1 VVVAAVEAE
10 AGAAPAP
17 EVEAAVAAE
26 AEVTASKTGG
36 RRYGL
41 ATLQASGLCTLLSC
55 TFPGNAR
62 AFDHAWH
69 CFPRADFE
77 KFEVHEAG
85 LILDYLLVREEK
97 GTLSGLPVVTF
108 SYSVVNKQDRNIH
121 VDAQL
126 VGLTAD
132 GSPVLAI
139 SASPPA
145 SLVASQA
152 SRSVA
157 NSVYTAAG
165 QLNRAAKLCVSFG
178 GDF

>member
-1 VVVAAVEAE
+1 VVEAAE
-10 AGAAPAP
+10 AAEAPAP
-17 EVEAAVAAE
+17 EVEAAVAE
-26 AEVTASKTGG
+26 AEVTASKARG

-41 ATLQASGLCTLLSC
+41 ATLQASAVCTLLSC
-55 TFPGNAR
+55 TLPGSAR

>member
-1 VVVAAVEAE
+1 LPRLWPARPAIACLPIVAI
-10 AGAAPAP
+10 
-17 EVEAAVAAE
+17 
-26 AEVTASKTGG
+26 
-36 RRYGL
+36 
-41 ATLQASGLCTLLSC
+41 LSPSSA
-55 TFPGNAR
+55 F

-69 CFPRADFE
+69 CFPRAEFE
-77 KFEVHEAG
+77 KFEVHEDK

-108 SYSVVNKQDRNIH
+108 SFSIVNKQDRNIH
-121 VDAQL
+121 IDAQL
-126 VGLTAD
+126 VGLAAD
-132 GSPVLAI
+132 GSPVLSI
-139 SASPPA
+139 SASPPS

>member
-1 VVVAAVEAE
+1 LHPQAA
-10 AGAAPAP
+10 AAALLGLG
-17 EVEAAVAAE
+17 VLL
-26 AEVTASKTGG
+26 TASGPA
-36 RRYGL
+36 L
-41 ATLQASGLCTLLSC
+41 
-55 TFPGNAR
+55 

-69 CFPRADFE
+69 CFPRAEFE
-77 KFEVHEAG
+77 KFEVREDG

-108 SYSVVNKQDRNIH
+108 SFSIVNKQTRNIH
-121 VDAQL
+121 VDAEL
-126 VGLTAD
+126 VGLAAD
-132 GSPVLAI
+132 GVPVLAI
-139 SASPPA
+139 SASPPS

-165 QLNRAAKLCVSFG
+165 QLNRASKLCVSFG

>member
-1 VVVAAVEAE
+1 MSRRRRDADAARLLRFVPMS
-10 AGAAPAP
+10 AGRP
-17 EVEAAVAAE
+17 
-26 AEVTASKTGG
+26 TASKF
-36 RRYGL
+36 RLGL
-41 ATLQASGLCTLLSC
+41 IVLAALFAPTRA
-55 TFPGNAR
+55 F

-69 CFPRADFE
+69 CLPRAEFE
-77 KFEVHEAG
+77 KFEVREDK
-85 LILDYLLVREEK
+85 LILDYILVREQK

-121 VDAQL
+121 IDAQL
-126 VGLTAD
+126 VGLDAE
-132 GSPVLAI
+132 GVPVLGI
-139 SASPPA
+139 SASPPS

-157 NSVYTAAG
+157 NSVYVAAG

>member
-1 VVVAAVEAE
+1 VTL
-10 AGAAPAP
+10 GYAAPYRLPNASAP
-17 EVEAAVAAE
+17 WGWLK
-26 AEVTASKTGG
+26 AS
-36 RRYGL
+36 RALFGL
-41 ATLQASGLCTLLSC
+41 ASLIVFTLPSSAL
-55 TFPGNAR
+55 

-77 KFEVHEAG
+77 KFEVHDDG

-108 SYSVVNKQDRNIH
+108 SFSIVNKQDRNIH
-121 VDAQL
+121 IDAQL
-126 VGLTAD
+126 VGLAAD

-139 SASPPA
+139 SSSPPA

-165 QLNRAAKLCVSFG
+165 QLSRAAKLCVSFG

>member
-1 VVVAAVEAE
+1 MSFGWAT
-10 AGAAPAP
+10 GAARLFSF
-17 EVEAAVAAE
+17 
-26 AEVTASKTGG
+26 ASKLAG
-36 RRYGL
+36 RPRRRPARPLIASL
-41 ATLQASGLCTLLSC
+41 AIVVILSPSSAS
-55 TFPGNAR
+55 

-77 KFEVHEAG
+77 KFEVHEDK

-121 VDAQL
+121 IDAQL
-126 VGLTAD
+126 VGLAAD
-132 GSPVLAI
+132 GAPVLAI
-139 SASPPA
+139 SASPPS

-157 NSVYTAAG
+157 NSVYTSAG
-165 QLNRAAKLCVSFG
+165 QLTRAAKLCVSFG

>member
-1 VVVAAVEAE
+1 MSLGRAT
-10 AGAAPAP
+10 GPAP
-17 EVEAAVAAE
+17 LTALPRRSPARPSLACLCIVALLLPGS
-26 AEVTASKTGG
+26 AS
-36 RRYGL
+36 
-41 ATLQASGLCTLLSC
+41 
-55 TFPGNAR
+55 

-77 KFEVHEAG
+77 KFEVHEDK

-121 VDAQL
+121 IDAEL
-126 VGLTAD
+126 VGLAAD
-132 GSPVLAI
+132 GSPVLAV
-139 SASPPA
+139 SASPPS

>member
-1 VVVAAVEAE
+1 VSLGRGT
-10 AGAAPAP
+10 GAARLFRLASAFAAFPQRRPAP
-17 EVEAAVAAE
+17 PFIACLSIVAL
-26 AEVTASKTGG
+26 VLPDSAS
-36 RRYGL
+36 
-41 ATLQASGLCTLLSC
+41 
-55 TFPGNAR
+55 
-62 AFDHAWH
+62 AFDHAWR
-69 CFPRADFE
+69 CFPRTDFE
-77 KFEVHEAG
+77 KFEVHEDK

-121 VDAQL
+121 IDAEL
-126 VGLTAD
+126 VGLAAD

-139 SASPPA
+139 SASPPS

>member
-1 VVVAAVEAE
+1 VSFGRATGAAQLFRLGSTLAGLRRLWRAGRSIACFPVVA
-10 AGAAPAP
+10 
-17 EVEAAVAAE
+17 
-26 AEVTASKTGG
+26 
-36 RRYGL
+36 
-41 ATLQASGLCTLLSC
+41 LLSP
-55 TFPGNAR
+55 TSAS
-62 AFDHAWH
+62 AFDHAWR

-77 KFEVHEAG
+77 KFEVHEDK

-121 VDAQL
+121 IDAQL
-126 VGLTAD
+126 VGLAAD
-132 GSPVLAI
+132 GAPVLAI
-139 SASPPA
+139 SASPPS

>member
-1 VVVAAVEAE
+1 VSLGRAI
-10 AGAAPAP
+10 GPAP
-17 EVEAAVAAE
+17 PAALPRRSPARPLVACLTIVALLLPGS
-26 AEVTASKTGG
+26 AS
-36 RRYGL
+36 
-41 ATLQASGLCTLLSC
+41 
-55 TFPGNAR
+55 

-77 KFEVHEAG
+77 KFEVHEDK

-121 VDAQL
+121 IDAEL
-126 VGLTAD
+126 VGLAAD
-132 GSPVLAI
+132 GSPVLAV
-139 SASPPA
+139 SASPPS

>member
-1 VVVAAVEAE
+1 VSFGWAT
-10 AGAAPAP
+10 GAARLVSFASTRAGLPRLRRARPA
-17 EVEAAVAAE
+17 
-26 AEVTASKTGG
+26 
-36 RRYGL
+36 L
-41 ATLQASGLCTLLSC
+41 ACLSTVVLLS
-55 TFPGNAR
+55 PSSAL

-69 CFPRADFE
+69 CFPRGDFE
-77 KFEVHEAG
+77 KFEVHEEK

-108 SYSVVNKQDRNIH
+108 SFSIVNKQERNIH
-121 VDAQL
+121 IDAQL
-126 VGLTAD
+126 VGLAAD
-132 GSPVLAI
+132 GSPVLSI
-139 SASPPA
+139 SASPPS

>member
-1 VVVAAVEAE
+1 
-10 AGAAPAP
+10 
-17 EVEAAVAAE
+17 
-26 AEVTASKTGG
+26 
-36 RRYGL
+36 L
-41 ATLQASGLCTLLSC
+41 
-55 TFPGNAR
+55 

-77 KFEVHEAG
+77 KFEVHEDK

-108 SYSVVNKQDRNIH
+108 SFSIVNKQERNIH
-121 VDAQL
+121 IDAQL
-126 VGLTAD
+126 VGLAAD
-132 GSPVLAI
+132 GSPVLSI
-139 SASPPA
+139 SASPPS

>member
-1 VVVAAVEAE
+1 VSLGRATGPARLFRFASASAAFPRRS
-10 AGAAPAP
+10 PAR
-17 EVEAAVAAE
+17 AL
-26 AEVTASKTGG
+26 TACLSVIALVLPGS
-36 RRYGL
+36 
-41 ATLQASGLCTLLSC
+41 AS
-55 TFPGNAR
+55 

-77 KFEVHEAG
+77 KFEVHEDK

-121 VDAQL
+121 IDAEL
-126 VGLTAD
+126 VGLAAD

-139 SASPPA
+139 SASPPS

>member
-1 VVVAAVEAE
+1 MSLGRGTGPARLFRFASASAAFPRHSPARPLIACLSIVALLPP
-10 AGAAPAP
+10 GS
-17 EVEAAVAAE
+17 
-26 AEVTASKTGG
+26 AS
-36 RRYGL
+36 
-41 ATLQASGLCTLLSC
+41 
-55 TFPGNAR
+55 

-69 CFPRADFE
+69 CFPRAEFE
-77 KFEVHEAG
+77 KFEVHEDK

-121 VDAQL
+121 IDAEL
-126 VGLTAD
+126 VGLAAD

-139 SASPPA
+139 SASPPS

-165 QLNRAAKLCVSFG
+165 QLNRAARLCVSFG

>member
-1 VVVAAVEAE
+1 M
-10 AGAAPAP
+10 
-17 EVEAAVAAE
+17 
-26 AEVTASKTGG
+26 KLGG
-36 RRYGL
+36 RQRVERAVPSLLIPL
-41 ATLQASGLCTLLSC
+41 ALPALLSAD
-55 TFPGNAR
+55 PVS
-62 AFDHAWH
+62 AFDHTWH
-69 CFPRADFE
+69 CFPRAEFE
-77 KFEVHEAG
+77 KFEVHETG
-85 LILDYLLVREEK
+85 LVLDYLLVREEK

-121 VDAQL
+121 IDAQL
-126 VGLTAD
+126 VGLAAD

-139 SASPPA
+139 SASPPS

>member
-1 VVVAAVEAE
+1 VSLGRAT
-10 AGAAPAP
+10 GPAP
-17 EVEAAVAAE
+17 LAAFP
-26 AEVTASKTGG
+26 
-36 RRYGL
+36 RRSPARPL
-41 ATLQASGLCTLLSC
+41 IACLLVVTLLL
-55 TFPGNAR
+55 PGSAS

-77 KFEVHEAG
+77 KFEVHEDK

-121 VDAQL
+121 IDAEL
-126 VGLTAD
+126 VGLAAD

-139 SASPPA
+139 SASPPS

>member
-1 VVVAAVEAE
+1 MSRWRREARGPRLFRFRPRPGRHKRRGVSY
-10 AGAAPAP
+10 ALLLLLPLALPH
-17 EVEAAVAAE
+17 EAA
-26 AEVTASKTGG
+26 
-36 RRYGL
+36 
-41 ATLQASGLCTLLSC
+41 
-55 TFPGNAR
+55 

-69 CFPRADFE
+69 CFPRAEFE
-77 KFEVHEAG
+77 KFEVHEDK

-108 SYSVVNKQDRNIH
+108 SFSVVNKQDRNIH
-121 VDAQL
+121 IDAEL
-126 VGLTAD
+126 VGLGAD

-139 SASPPA
+139 SASPPS

-165 QLNRAAKLCVSFG
+165 QLARAAKLCVSFG

>member
-1 VVVAAVEAE
+1 MTGKRR
-10 AGAAPAP
+10 GAAA
-17 EVEAAVAAE
+17 
-26 AEVTASKTGG
+26 T
-36 RRYGL
+36 RRV
-41 ATLQASGLCTLLSC
+41 STLLSLV
-55 TFPGNAR
+55 TLLWPGSSH

-121 VDAQL
+121 IDAQVVAL
-126 VGLTAD
+126 AAD
-132 GSPVLAI
+132 GAPVLAI
-139 SASPPA
+139 SASPQA

>member
-1 VVVAAVEAE
+1 
-10 AGAAPAP
+10 
-17 EVEAAVAAE
+17 
-26 AEVTASKTGG
+26 
-36 RRYGL
+36 L
-41 ATLQASGLCTLLSC
+41 
-55 TFPGNAR
+55 

-69 CFPRADFE
+69 CFPRGDFE
-77 KFEVHEAG
+77 KFEVHEDK

-108 SYSVVNKQDRNIH
+108 SFSIVNKQERNIH
-121 VDAQL
+121 IDAQL
-126 VGLTAD
+126 VGLAAD
-132 GSPVLAI
+132 GSPVLSI
-139 SASPPA
+139 SASPPS

>member
-1 VVVAAVEAE
+1 MSRRLREAS
-10 AGAAPAP
+10 ATRLPG
-17 EVEAAVAAE
+17 VFR
-26 AEVTASKTGG
+26 TGG
-36 RRYGL
+36 GRQTGSRTWLSLL
-41 ATLQASGLCTLLSC
+41 ALLPLASPTGA
-55 TFPGNAR
+55 F

-77 KFEVHEAG
+77 KFEVHEDK

-121 VDAQL
+121 IDAQL
-126 VGLTAD
+126 VGLAAD
-132 GSPVLAI
+132 GSPVLSI
-139 SASPPA
+139 SASPPS

-165 QLNRAAKLCVSFG
+165 QLNRAAKLCVAFG

>member
-1 VVVAAVEAE
+1 VRL
-10 AGAAPAP
+10 
-17 EVEAAVAAE
+17 
-26 AEVTASKTGG
+26 G
-36 RRYGL
+36 RGSGIARPFKP
-41 ATLQASGLCTLLSC
+41 ASGFVAFRWRRPARSLTACLSIVALVSP
-55 TFPGNAR
+55 TSAS

-69 CFPRADFE
+69 CFPRTDFE
-77 KFEVHEAG
+77 KFEVHEDK

-121 VDAQL
+121 IDAQL
-126 VGLTAD
+126 VGLAAD
-132 GSPVLAI
+132 GAPVLAI
-139 SASPPA
+139 SASPPS

-157 NSVYTAAG
+157 NSVYISAG
-165 QLNRAAKLCVSFG
+165 QLTRAAKLCVSFG

>member
-1 VVVAAVEAE
+1 VVEAAE
-10 AGAAPAP
+10 AAEAEEAPAP
-17 EVEAAVAAE
+17 EVEAAVAE
-26 AEVTASKTGG
+26 AEVTASKARG

-41 ATLQASGLCTLLSC
+41 ATLQASAVCTLLSC
-55 TFPGNAR
+55 TLPGSAR

-97 GTLSGLPVVTF
+97 GTISGLPVVTF

>member
-1 VVVAAVEAE
+1 VKV
-10 AGAAPAP
+10 
-17 EVEAAVAAE
+17 
-26 AEVTASKTGG
+26 GG
-36 RRYGL
+36 RPRCRAARRLPILL
-41 ATLQASGLCTLLSC
+41 ALPALLS
-55 TFPGNAR
+55 THPAS

-69 CFPRADFE
+69 CFPRTEFE
-77 KFEVHEAG
+77 KFEVHETG
-85 LILDYLLVREEK
+85 LVLDYLLVREEK

-108 SYSVVNKQDRNIH
+108 SYSVVNRQDRNIH
-121 VDAQL
+121 IDAQL
-126 VGLTAD
+126 VGLAGD

-139 SASPPA
+139 SASPPS

-157 NSVYTAAG
+157 NSVYTNAG

>member
-1 VVVAAVEAE
+1 MSRGDRAAN
-10 AGAAPAP
+10 AARPFCHLGSGPGRHKRRNVSFGLLALLP
-17 EVEAAVAAE
+17 FALPDKAA
-26 AEVTASKTGG
+26 
-36 RRYGL
+36 
-41 ATLQASGLCTLLSC
+41 
-55 TFPGNAR
+55 

-69 CFPRADFE
+69 CFPRAEFE
-77 KFEVHEAG
+77 KFEVHEDK

-108 SYSVVNKQDRNIH
+108 SFSIVNKQDRNIH
-121 VDAQL
+121 IDAQL
-126 VGLTAD
+126 VGLAAD
-132 GSPVLAI
+132 GSPVLSI
-139 SASPPA
+139 SASPPS

>member
-1 VVVAAVEAE
+1 MSRMRREA
-10 AGAAPAP
+10 
-17 EVEAAVAAE
+17 
-26 AEVTASKTGG
+26 S
-36 RRYGL
+36 
-41 ATLQASGLCTLLSC
+41 ATRLECSIQASAARRKASRVSLSWLALLPCLVPSGA
-55 TFPGNAR
+55 F

-69 CFPRADFE
+69 CFPRAEFE
-77 KFEVHEAG
+77 KFEVHESG

-108 SYSVVNKQDRNIH
+108 SFSVVNKQDRNIH
-121 VDAQL
+121 IDAEL
-126 VGLTAD
+126 VGLAAD

-139 SASPPA
+139 SASPPS

>member
-1 VVVAAVEAE
+1 VSLGRGT
-10 AGAAPAP
+10 GAARLFRTAPAF
-17 EVEAAVAAE
+17 AASPRRSRARPLIACLSLVALPGS
-26 AEVTASKTGG
+26 AS
-36 RRYGL
+36 
-41 ATLQASGLCTLLSC
+41 
-55 TFPGNAR
+55 

-69 CFPRADFE
+69 CFPRAEFE
-77 KFEVHEAG
+77 KFEVHEDK

-108 SYSVVNKQDRNIH
+108 SFSIVNKQDRNIH
-121 VDAQL
+121 IDAQL
-126 VGLTAD
+126 VGLAAD
-132 GSPVLAI
+132 GSPVLSI
-139 SASPPA
+139 SASPPS